1 MKHNSRLPVL
11 AGAIVAAIAVTSL
24 APTPASRV
32 AAQVAGYR
40 LQSNTYHGLYGQR
53 SYRPYGQGYYGQYG
67 QNRGYY
73 TWPDRSTYGSSLY
86 GVSPYGYGTDSTY
99 GYGNTSLYGYGSRYG
114 SQYNPYV
121 RSFGGRRYYQPNTG
135 GLYFGFGGF

>member
-1 MKHNSRLPVL
+1 VKHIVRLPVL

-32 AAQVAGYR
+32 AAQFTGYR
-40 LQSNTYHGLYGQR
+40 HQSNTYYGLYGQR
-53 SYRPYGQGYYGQYG
+53 SYSPYAQGYYGQYG
-67 QNRGYY
+67 QGRGYY

-86 GVSPYGYGTDSTY
+86 GVSPYGYGASTDY
-99 GYGNTSLYGYGSRYG
+99 GYQSPYGYGSRFG

-121 RSFGGRRYYQPNTG
+121 RSYGGRSYYQPYTG
-135 GLYFGFGGF
+135 GLYFGYGGY